1 MRRTDVDGQEQA
13 GSLFAGLRGG
23 RAADGPAVLSG
34 RTRGEQL
41 AAVLEARVHASGLAP
56 GAPVGTLDELRAGT
70 GLARATVSEA
80 VRLLAER
87 GVLEVRPGRGGGLF
101 VAERGPVVRMRHT
114 LLGVLASGDSQDA
127 TTIADAVELR
137 GHLEELIDVGAAR
150 CASPADVAGFRSRLA
165 AMESAPDWT
174 GFVRAT
180 WALHEAVATTSP
192 NAMARAVYLGT
203 LGHLGSADPQ
213 PATADPDEERRRRAQ
228 RLAVHTALVDAI
240 ASGDEAAVRAAVAR
254 HHAA

>member
-1 MRRTDVDGQEQA
+1 MRRTDVDGQERA

-23 RAADGPAVLSG
+23 RAADVPDVPAA

-56 GAPVGTLDELRAGT
+56 GAAVGTLDELRAGT
-70 GLARATVSEA
+70 GFARATVSEA

-114 LLGVLASGDSQDA
+114 LLGVLDRGESA
-127 TTIADAVELR
+127 TTVADAVELR
-137 GHLEELIDVGAAR
+137 AHLEELVDVGAAR
-150 CASPADVAGFRSRLA
+150 CASPADVEGFRARLA
-165 AMESAPDWT
+165 AMAAAPDWA

-180 WALHEAVATTSP
+180 
-192 NAMARAVYLGT
+192 
-203 LGHLGSADPQ
+203 
-213 PATADPDEERRRRAQ
+213 
-228 RLAVHTALVDAI
+228 
-240 ASGDEAAVRAAVAR
+240 
-254 HHAA
+254 

>member
-1 MRRTDVDGQEQA
+1 MRQADLDGQEQ
-13 GSLFAGLRGG
+13 GDLLAGLRG
-23 RAADGPAVLSG
+23 ADASRSFGA

-41 AAVLEARVHASGLAP
+41 AGALADRIHASGLAP

-87 GVLEVRPGRGGGLF
+87 GVLEIRPGRGGGLF
-101 VAERGPVVRMRHT
+101 VAARGPVVRMRHT
-114 LLGVLASGDSQDA
+114 LLAVRDDA
-127 TTIADAVELR
+127 AAVADAVELR
-137 GHLEELIDVGAAR
+137 AHLEELIDTGAAR
-150 CASPADVAGFRSRLA
+150 CASAADVAGFRARLA
-165 AMESAPDWT
+165 AMASAPDWS

-180 WALHEAVATTSP
+180 WALHEAIATTSP

-203 LGHLGSADPQ
+203 LGQLGAADPQ
-213 PATADPDEERRRRAQ
+213 PATADPDEERRRRDE

-240 ASGDEAAVRAAVAR
+240 AAGDEPAVRAAVAR
-254 HHAA
+254 HHTA

>member
-1 MRRTDVDGQEQA
+1 MRQDEVDGQ
-13 GSLFAGLRGG
+13 GPGDLLVGLRDASAP
-23 RAADGPAVLSG
+23 RAFGA

-41 AAVLEARVHASGLAP
+41 AGVLEDRIHDAGLAS

-101 VAERGPVVRMRHT
+101 VAERGPAVRMRHT
-114 LLGVLASGDSQDA
+114 LLEVRDDA
-127 TTIADAVELR
+127 AAVADAVELR
-137 GHLEELIDVGAAR
+137 AHLEELVDVGAAR
-150 CASPADVAGFRSRLA
+150 CASAADVEGFRARLA
-165 AMESAPDWT
+165 AMASAPDWP

-180 WALHEAVATTSP
+180 WALHEALASTSP

-203 LGHLGSADPQ
+203 LGHLGAAEPR
-213 PATADPDEERRRRAQ
+213 PATTDPDEERRRRAD
-228 RLAVHTALVDAI
+228 RLAVHTALVDAV
-240 ASGDEAAVRAAVAR
+240 AAGDETAVRAAVAR
-254 HHAA
+254 HHAV